1 MATMVSAPTPTS
13 IPPGEYVPTA
23 DQRIV
28 MRGLDWAG
36 FQSLLALRGER
47 SSPRMAYL
55 DGVVELMSPSR
66 GHEGTKSNL
75 GRLVEAY
82 CLLRDIPIS
91 PYGAWL
97 LEDQTEE
104 AGAEPDECYVFGADP
119 KAKDRPDLAIEVV
132 WTSGGINKLEIYK
145 RLGIAEVWF
154 WRRDQIA
161 IYLLGPS
168 GYQPRDRS
176 ACLPELDL
184 KLVCELVLV
193 EPLNEA
199 VRRFR
204 EALGNS

>member
-1 MATMVSAPTPTS
+1 MVSAPTPTS

-104 AGAEPDECYVFGADP
+104 AGAEPDECCVFGTDP

-132 WTSGGINKLEIYK
+132 WTSGSIDKLEIYR
-145 RLGIAEVWF
+145 RLFVREVWF
-154 WRRDQIA
+154 WEQGVLNVHVLD
-161 IYLLGPS
+161 GD
-168 GYQPRDRS
+168 GYKSSSRS
-176 ACLPELDL
+176 AVLPELDL
-184 KLVCELVLV
+184 ELLCSF
-193 EPLNEA
+193 LDRRTAIEA
-199 VRRFR
+199 MRDSRD
-204 EALGNS
+204 ALRDSNL